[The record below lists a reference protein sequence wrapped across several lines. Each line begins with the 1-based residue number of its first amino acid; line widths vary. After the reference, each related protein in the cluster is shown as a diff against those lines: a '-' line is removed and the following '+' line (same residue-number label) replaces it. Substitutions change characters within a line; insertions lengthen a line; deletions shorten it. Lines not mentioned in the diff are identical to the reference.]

1 VYNKRQPFWNDVRTL
16 LKTITMSVIFIMAI
30 VVLGKYSSQISR
42 VTIVFLWI
50 YAILFFPLLRIIGKR
65 LFHKL
70 GFSIEN
76 VIIIGAGEIGAETA
90 NILDK
95 NNYIGYRILG
105 FFDDDSRKKKRFLRV
120 GKRKVKI
127 FGGIRHFKKFVNLLN
142 ISTVVIAIP
151 SLPPEELSRLTN
163 EIQRYVKTILFVPDL
178 KGIGILNTE
187 VYHLFSEEFFLFKI
201 NNNLKSFSSAI
212 IKRTFDLVVG
222 MLMLPFLLPII
233 GVLGILI
240 KITSPGPVFYT
251 QPRIGRKGKPFH
263 IIKFRSMFRDAD
275 QRLTHLL
282 ENDAKVR
289 QEWDLNYKLKNDPR
303 ITGIG
308 KFLRN
313 TSLDEL
319 PQIFNVIKGE
329 MSLVGPRPVLQDE
342 IDQYYK
348 DYSEYYYLVR
358 PGITGIWQVSGRSNT
373 NYEIRVR
380 LDTWYVLNWSVWLD
394 TVVLCKTIKVV
405 LNREGAY

>member
-1 VYNKRQPFWNDVRTL
+1 
-16 LKTITMSVIFIMAI
+16 
-30 VVLGKYSSQISR
+30 
-42 VTIVFLWI
+42 
-50 YAILFFPLLRIIGKR
+50 
-65 LFHKL
+65 
-70 GFSIEN
+70 
-76 VIIIGAGEIGAETA
+76 
-90 NILDK
+90 
-95 NNYIGYRILG
+95 
-105 FFDDDSRKKKRFLRV
+105 
-120 GKRKVKI
+120 
-127 FGGIRHFKKFVNLLN
+127 
-142 ISTVVIAIP
+142 
-151 SLPPEELSRLTN
+151 
-163 EIQRYVKTILFVPDL
+163 VKTILFVPDL